1 MQAGWNEGVYGTGD
15 FLRDALGYSRLGTD
29 GGSVSFLVFGDEAEN
44 DAVRLHRVHV
54 LLLRRGLHP
63 AGRLCGAR
71 AGLGA
76 DPGVLFHPLALHDG
90 HRSRLSRR
98 LLVHGLRVH
107 RRVPSQHPHHAH
119 RRLCRPFADPAR
131 HLRREQGAEVLLL
144 QLPRRL
150 HVLDPGLW
158 RRSLPAYE
166 RPGRAATTW
175 ALQEPLRRSRPAR
188 NGHGGRGRAVLP
200 RAVHRHDHAWGQSR
214 CQRSATTPRTCS

>member
-76 DPGVLFHPLALHDG
+76 C
-90 HRSRLSRR
+90 
-98 LLVHGLRVH
+98 LL
-107 RRVPSQHPHHAH
+107 
-119 RRLCRPFADPAR
+119 
-131 HLRREQGAEVLLL
+131 
-144 QLPRRL
+144 
-150 HVLDPGLW
+150 
-158 RRSLPAYE
+158 Y
-166 RPGRAATTW
+166 T
-175 ALQEPLRRSRPAR
+175 
-188 NGHGGRGRAVLP
+188 
-200 RAVHRHDHAWGQSR
+200 SR
-214 CQRSATTPRTCS
+214 CV